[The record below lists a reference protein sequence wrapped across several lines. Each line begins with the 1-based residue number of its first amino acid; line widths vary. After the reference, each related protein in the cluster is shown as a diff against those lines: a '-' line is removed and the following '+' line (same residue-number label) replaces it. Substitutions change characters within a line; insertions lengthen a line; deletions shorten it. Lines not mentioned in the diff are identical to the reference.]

1 MGVDSGFEG
10 AVPCQVAE
18 YPSSSMQAPRQ
29 HVMSKADT
37 EITMSVLRRVPLS
50 SCYAFGEV
58 ATDRENGLFV
68 CSAGNKTPWPWV
80 GRMAPRALLL
90 SDSFPE
96 PPGVKLPGFFLGF
109 FQATPHPNPR
119 GCPSWSPRTLPWHL
133 REALSESVSGP
144 ICKAGRTTVPFPSL
158 KQEPAPS

>member
-58 ATDRENGLFV
+58 TTDRENGLFV

-80 GRMAPRALLL
+80 GRIAPRALLL

-119 GCPSWSPRTLPWHL
+119 RCLSWSPRTLPWHL

-144 ICKAGRTTVPFPSL
+144 ICKAGRITVPFPSL